1 MPVFEPIRTYID
13 GLVHPSV
20 RADALVTARHRAFI
34 GTHLA
39 AGVAALALLPVYLA
53 VRGAP
58 DAAAVVALAWLAS
71 PLALA
76 WFLSASGRFATA
88 HLASAVAHAGL
99 ALTLAAVTGGPA
111 SPAMAWLVVIP
122 LQASLSGRRR
132 VMIGAGAIALAAL
145 LGMFAADAFG
155 LVPPAAAALPPG
167 AIMLAVVLAAV
178 VYGTMLAL
186 GSGALLASVE
196 RLQLLQDARYRLL
209 AEHMTDLVTRHAPNG
224 AVTFVSP
231 AAESLL
237 GVAPSELAAD
247 GLFARVHVADR
258 PAYLSALS
266 RATAEG
272 EPGAVEFRLRRGS
285 ARDGAEAG
293 HVWVEMRC
301 RPLEDGVPHG
311 TRRQVVAVTRDISE
325 RKRQEKTLDLARCEA
340 ERANRA
346 KTRFLATMT
355 HELRTP
361 LNAIIGFAEILIN
374 ERRMPLDAQK
384 RGDYARLIHES
395 GHHLLGVVNG
405 ILDVSRI
412 ESGNFDVLAEPF
424 ALKPVV
430 DGCCEMMALK
440 AQAAGLSL
448 VADVDDRLPEIVAD
462 RRALKQILINLI
474 SNAVKFTKPGG
485 TVTVRAAIE
494 GGDVCLAV
502 ADTGIGI
509 DAADLPR
516 LGAPFFQCGSAY
528 DRPFE
533 GSGLGLSVVKGL
545 VELHG
550 GRLEIA
556 SRLGEGTLVTVR
568 LPRDGES
575 AGHPARAAAVVTALP
590 RRAHQDDAVAGDET
604 REIRKRA

>member
-1 MPVFEPIRTYID
+1 VPVFEPIRTYID

-20 RADALVTARHRAFI
+20 RADALAAARHRAFI
-34 GTHLA
+34 GSHLG
-39 AGVAALALLPVYLA
+39 AGVAALALFPLYLA
-53 VRGAP
+53 IRGAP
-58 DAAAVVALAWLAS
+58 DAAAVAALAWLAS

-76 WFLSASGRFATA
+76 WFLSASGRFAAA
-88 HLASAVAHAGL
+88 HLASAAAHAGL
-99 ALTLAAVTGGPA
+99 ALTIAAATGGPA
-111 SPAMAWLVVIP
+111 SPALVWLAVIP
-122 LQASLSGRRR
+122 LQASLSGNRR
-132 VMIGAGAIALAAL
+132 VMIGAGAIALAAA
-145 LGMFAADAFG
+145 LGLFAAGALG
-155 LVPPAAAALPPG
+155 LVPPADAPPQGALMLF
-167 AIMLAVVLAAV
+167 AVLAVV
-178 VYGTMLAL
+178 VYGTLLAL
-186 GSGALLASVE
+186 GSGALMASVE
-196 RLQLLQDARYRLL
+196 RLQHVHDARYRLL

-237 GVAPSELAAD
+237 GVAPSELAGD

-272 EPGAVEFRLRRGS
+272 APGAVEFRLRRGS
-285 ARDGAEAG
+285 AEDLADAG

-301 RPLEDGVPHG
+301 RPLEDGVPNG
-311 TRRQVVAVTRDISE
+311 TRRPVVAVTRDISE
-325 RKRQEKTLDLARCEA
+325 RKRQEETLEFARCEA
-340 ERANRA
+340 ERADRA

-361 LNAIIGFAEILIN
+361 LNAIIGFAEILLN

-430 DGCCEMMALK
+430 EGCCEMMALK

-448 VADVDDRLPEIVAD
+448 SAEIDADLPEIVAD

-485 TVTVRAAIE
+485 TVTVRATIE
-494 GGDVCLAV
+494 GADVCLAV

-575 AGHPARAAAVVTALP
+575 ARQPARSAAVVTPLP
-590 RRAHQDDAVAGDET
+590 RRAHQEDAAGGDET